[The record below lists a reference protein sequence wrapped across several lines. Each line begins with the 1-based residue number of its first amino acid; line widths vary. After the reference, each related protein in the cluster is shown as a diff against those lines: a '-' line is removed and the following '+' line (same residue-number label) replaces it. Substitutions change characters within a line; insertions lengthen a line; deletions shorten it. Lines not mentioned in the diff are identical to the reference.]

1 MEPNKIVMLTGG
13 EWHDFETNSDLITRF
28 IERSGRYSVTII
40 RDPQELT
47 TGILNDAEAL
57 IAYNQGGKLTDE
69 AFTQIAEFV
78 KSGKGFVGLHAASA
92 AFKDHTDYHQLLGSK
107 FLDQGPQIDFRIT
120 FRDADHPIIRRIAP
134 FTIFDELFVLEPCS
148 DYEPLAYA
156 YWRGKFHP
164 CIYIKNC
171 GNGRIFYNSLGHGI
185 ETIHHTDFQRLLLRG
200 LDWVCGREERGKVRC
215 GLIGFGA
222 SYGMGTYHGNL
233 IRGTEGLEFH
243 SVCEINPDRLDAA
256 KTEFPFIKPYSKVD
270 QFLADPML
278 DLAVIVTPH
287 DSHSKLAIQCM
298 EAEKH
303 TIVEKPMCITK
314 DEVYRMIDT
323 AKKQDCLLSVFHN
336 RRWDVDFLTIKN
348 IIQKGMLG
356 QVFQVEYCASYYG
369 AQSHEWRSE
378 KHISGGIMYDWG
390 AHVLDWVLLLIPQ
403 QIRGISGFF
412 QKLRWHD
419 VSNEDHGQI
428 ILRFDKDIVAMI
440 EISSLAA
447 VQKPRWRILGD
458 KGGLL
463 LSQDP
468 AVSHVEITSYAS
480 GLRYEGIIPFME
492 QVECGYYNNLAD
504 HLLLDEPLEVTP
516 EQAGKV
522 VAVLDS
528 ASTASKEQ
536 VAQEFNFDY

>member
-1 MEPNKIVMLTGG
+1 
-13 EWHDFETNSDLITRF
+13 
-28 IERSGRYSVTII
+28 
-40 RDPQELT
+40 
-47 TGILNDAEAL
+47 
-57 IAYNQGGKLTDE
+57 
-69 AFTQIAEFV
+69 
-78 KSGKGFVGLHAASA
+78 
-92 AFKDHTDYHQLLGSK
+92 
-107 FLDQGPQIDFRIT
+107 
-120 FRDADHPIIRRIAP
+120 
-134 FTIFDELFVLEPCS
+134 
-148 DYEPLAYA
+148 
-156 YWRGKFHP
+156 
-164 CIYIKNC
+164 
-171 GNGRIFYNSLGHGI
+171 
-185 ETIHHTDFQRLLLRG
+185 
-200 LDWVCGREERGKVRC
+200 
-215 GLIGFGA
+215 
-222 SYGMGTYHGNL
+222 
-233 IRGTEGLEFH
+233 
-243 SVCEINPDRLDAA
+243 
-256 KTEFPFIKPYSKVD
+256 
-270 QFLADPML
+270 
-278 DLAVIVTPH
+278 
-287 DSHSKLAIQCM
+287 
-298 EAEKH
+298 
-303 TIVEKPMCITK
+303 
-314 DEVYRMIDT
+314 
-323 AKKQDCLLSVFHN
+323 
-336 RRWDVDFLTIKN
+336 
-348 IIQKGMLG
+348 MLG